1 MYIGDTYNCDYLP
14 HTIFGFYLT
23 NFQISPSQFWGFF
36 GVKSLNV
43 TPKLVSQKMLLKTA
57 KLVGFSLQNYSSNNS
72 FTLF

>member
-23 NFQISPSQFWGFF
+23 NFQLSTDFPFPILGGFF

-43 TPKLVSQKMLLKTA
+43 TQKLVSHKMLLKTA
-57 KLVGFSLQNYSSNNS
+57 KLVGFSLQNYK
-72 FTLF
+72 LK